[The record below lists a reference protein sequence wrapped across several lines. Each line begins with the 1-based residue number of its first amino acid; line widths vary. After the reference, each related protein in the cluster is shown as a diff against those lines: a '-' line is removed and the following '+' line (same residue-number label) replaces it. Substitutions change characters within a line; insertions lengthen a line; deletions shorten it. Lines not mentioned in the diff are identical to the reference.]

1 MRKSTIVETSVGRTK
16 VINLEGEEIGTTAT
30 TYASGDLIGGKLTLT
45 DACLEVGSEATLVS
59 VTIGDLD
66 KQNQP
71 LDVVIFNSDPSGT
84 TFTDDSALDVAD
96 ADLPKICG
104 SVSVVATDYADFA
117 DSSVA
122 TKTTIGLIC
131 EAVGSDD
138 LYACIVSRGT
148 GTYTESALN
157 IKLTFYQ
164 DF

>member
-71 LDVVIFNSDPSGT
+71 LDVIIFNSDPSGT
-84 TFTDDSALDVAD
+84 TFTNDSALDVAD

-104 SVSVVATDYADFA
+104 SVSVVAGDYADFA

-122 TKTTIGLIC
+122 TKTNIGLVC